1 MNYTMKL
8 ISTNRFLQDYQ
19 KLPASIQ
26 KQTDRKLLYL
36 TQDIAHPSL
45 RVKRVRKYKDIFEGS
60 ITKDYRF
67 LFQITTDAYIL
78 LRIGRHDILEK

>member
-1 MNYTMKL
+1 MKL
-8 ISTNRFLQDYQ
+8 LRTNRFLQDYK
-19 KLPASIQ
+19 KLPARIR

-36 TQDIAHPSL
+36 AQDISHPSL
-45 RVKRVRKYKDIFEGS
+45 RVKRVRKYRDVFEGS

-78 LRIGRHDILEK
+78 LRIGRHDILERA